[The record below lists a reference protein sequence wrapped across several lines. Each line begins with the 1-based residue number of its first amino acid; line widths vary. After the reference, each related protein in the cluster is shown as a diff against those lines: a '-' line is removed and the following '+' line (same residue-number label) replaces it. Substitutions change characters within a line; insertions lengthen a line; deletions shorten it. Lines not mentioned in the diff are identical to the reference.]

1 MNPTELKSNSPSKK
15 LKRNRLLSLITI
27 IVSVCAII
35 IIATQ
40 AFGILH
46 SMRPLTITLK
56 NNTDSEI
63 ISVEFRMTHMDTPYV
78 FERTVPS
85 GESRNIRPEFD
96 NLIEGELTFTAV
108 DAEGHRYT
116 GIACGYTSRLSG
128 ESTITIDANGVTIQ
142 SECS

>member
-1 MNPTELKSNSPSKK
+1 MNPTELNSTSPSKK

-46 SMRPLTITLK
+46 AMRPLTVTLK
-56 NNTDSEI
+56 NNTNSEI

-78 FERTVPS
+78 FERSVPA
-85 GESRNIRPEFD
+85 GESRNIRPEFE
-96 NLIEGELTFTAV
+96 NLIEGELTFTAI

-116 GIACGYTSRLSG
+116 GIACGYTSTLSG
-128 ESTITIDANGVTIQ
+128 ESTVTIDTDGVTIQ
-142 SECS
+142 AECS

>member
-1 MNPTELKSNSPSKK
+1 MNPTELKSAPPSKK

-27 IVSVCAII
+27 IVSVCTII
-35 IIATQ
+35 IIAAQ

-46 SMRPLTITLK
+46 SMRPLTVTLK
-56 NNTDSEI
+56 NNTNSEI

-78 FERTVPS
+78 FERTIPA
-85 GESRNIRPEFD
+85 GESRNIRPEFE
-96 NLIEGELTFTAV
+96 NLVEGEMTFTAA

-128 ESTITIDANGVTIQ
+128 ESTVTIDANGVAIQ
-142 SECS
+142 AECS